1 MFQQTSKLFFR
12 IAAATVVA
20 IVVPGTWS
28 PAQAQGDEPFLGQTL
43 YVGFNFAPKGW
54 TLCNGQTLLIN
65 QNQALFSL
73 MGTTYGGNG
82 TTNFQLP
89 NLQGRAP
96 LHQGT
101 GGGSSYTL
109 GQVSGSQSTTLL
121 VNNLPSHTHS
131 VSLTAQVRASSAN
144 ATSSDPTGHLPA
156 NTVHNLSYS
165 TSAPNVSLSD
175 TVSVGGFTDA
185 AGSVEPNPV
194 STMPPYMTVNCIIA
208 LVGIFPSRN

>member
-12 IAAATVVA
+12 IAAAAALA
-20 IVVPGTWS
+20 IFVPGTWS

-43 YVGFNFAPKGW
+43 YVAFNFPPKGW
-54 TLCNGQTLLIN
+54 ALCNGQTLAIS
-65 QNQALFSL
+65 QSQALFSL

-82 TTNFQLP
+82 TSNFQLP

-101 GGGSSYTL
+101 GGGGSYVL
-109 GQVSGSQSTTLL
+109 GQTGGSQSTTLL
-121 VNNLPSHTHS
+121 AANLPSHTHS
-131 VSLTAQVRASSAN
+131 VSLTAQVQASSAN

-156 NTVHNLSYS
+156 NTMHNLSYS

-175 TVSVGGFTDA
+175 TVSVSGFTDA
-185 AGSVEPNPV
+185 GGSASPNPV
-194 STMPPYMTVNCIIA
+194 STMPPYTTVNCVIA

>member
-1 MFQQTSKLFFR
+1 MFQQTIKSFSR
-12 IAAATVVA
+12 IAAAAVLA

-43 YVGFNFAPKGW
+43 YVSFNFAPRGW
-54 TLCNGQTLLIN
+54 AFCNGQTLPIN

-73 MGTTYGGNG
+73 LGTTYGGNG
-82 TTNFQLP
+82 TINFQLP

-96 LHQGT
+96 LHQGA
-101 GGGSSYTL
+101 GGGGNYVL
-109 GQVSGSQSTTLL
+109 GQTGGSQSATLTSA
-121 VNNLPSHTHS
+121 NLPSHTHS
-131 VSLTAQVRASSAN
+131 VSLTAQIQASSAN

-175 TVSVGGFTDA
+175 TVSVSGFTDA
-185 AGSVEPNPV
+185 GGSASPTPV
-194 STMPPYMTVNCIIA
+194 STMPPYTTVNCVIA
-208 LVGIFPSRN
+208 LAGIFPSRN

>member
-1 MFQQTSKLFFR
+1 M
-12 IAAATVVA
+12 A
-20 IVVPGTWS
+20 
-28 PAQAQGDEPFLGQTL
+28 EPFMGEIRLMSF
-43 YVGFNFAPKGW
+43 VFPPKGW
-54 TLCNGQTLLIN
+54 ALCNGQTLAIN
-65 QNQALFSL
+65 QSQALFSL
-73 MGTTYGGNG
+73 LGTTYGGNG
-82 TTNFQLP
+82 TTTFQLP
-89 NLQGRAP
+89 NMQGRAP

-109 GQVSGSQSTTLL
+109 GQASGSQSTTLL

-131 VSLTAQVRASSAN
+131 VSLTAQVQASSAN

-175 TVSVGGFTDA
+175 TVSVSGFTDA

-194 STMPPYMTVNCIIA
+194 STMPPYMTVNCVIA